1 MKAIMVNRR
10 LEDVW
15 VHAYLKNKPQ
25 CFWRIYS

>member
-10 LEDVW
+10 LEVW
-15 VHAYLKNKPQ
+15 VHVYLNNKPQ